1 MIIRFLSRYKVRTVN
16 RSNSVDPLQAHTI
29 FSGLDLDLGMHSSAL
44 SRQDTLPADD
54 PSWSYPQVPGRPAP
68 IPPRNEPLLYIP
80 STVHAQTTWCS
91 KNLQVVYLPPSTT
104 SESESVLN
112 DMKPN
117 DLSTY
122 ADKVLITSASTDI
135 INPEHYS
142 AKRAM
147 NSQVYIIDMIPF
159 YAF

>member
-1 MIIRFLSRYKVRTVN
+1 MIICFLSRYKVHTVN

-44 SRQDTLPADD
+44 SRQDTLLTDD
-54 PSWSYPQVPGRPAP
+54 PSWSYPQVPGQPAP
-68 IPPRNEPLLYIP
+68 IPPHNELLLYIP
-80 STVHAQTTWCS
+80 STVHAQTTWS
-91 KNLQVVYLPPSTT
+91 LKNLQVVYLPPPMT
-104 SESESVLN
+104 SKSVLN

-135 INPEHYS
+135 INPEHYL